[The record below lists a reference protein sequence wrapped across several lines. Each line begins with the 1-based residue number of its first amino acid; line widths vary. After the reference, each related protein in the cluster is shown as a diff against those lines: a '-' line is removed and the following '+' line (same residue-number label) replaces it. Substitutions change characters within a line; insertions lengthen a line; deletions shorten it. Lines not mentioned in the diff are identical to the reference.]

1 MCTQVVPQVEAVQV
15 RLVRKPLE
23 LLQHHPAQP
32 DQPHAHVQ
40 SQEPFAEIVFY
51 SLFTFVHSRLSNSVF
66 IENLGLIFLPQ

>member
-40 SQEPFAEIVFY
+40 SQEPFAEIFFFI
-51 SLFTFVHSRLSNSVF
+51 LFSHLYTQDCLT
-66 IENLGLIFLPQ
+66 LFLLKILV